1 MSTMT
6 DLDITLS
13 EYKLSD
19 AQKNAV
25 LEVIETSFPVNAK
38 KNTLASLLKKGLV
51 ELIEGTEDNYTLS
64 EDFARELGVGATPEV
79 TQTEEEIQA
88 DQQYFD
94 DEFFAMFGKYKLMN
108 KWRNTEEAWAD
119 LSLEE
124 IEQDIKT
131 ARPTNRKARRLQ
143 TRLLASQYR
152 KVYCPRPRKA
162 LKLTGAK
169 GM

>member
-64 EDFARELGVGATPEV
+64 EDFARELGVGATPEI

-88 DQQYFD
+88 DQKYFD
-94 DEFFAMFGKYKLMN
+94 DEFFDVFGKHNLMGQ
-108 KWRNTEEAWAD
+108 WRNSEVWAD
-119 LSLEE
+119 MSLEE
-124 IEQDIKT
+124 IKEDIKT
-131 ARPTNRKARRLQ
+131 ARPINRKTRRLH
-143 TRLLASQYR
+143 TRLLASEYR
-152 KVYCPRPRKA
+152 KMYCPRPRKA